1 MTDDNTKPNAKTQ
14 SIPSSVNPDA
24 EPNET
29 TSGYPIDELLHLQH
43 ESVYLFEEN
52 VKRFG
57 EGKNW
62 LEDEARWHIWK
73 ACDELFQMRDHAH
86 GEADY
91 DNTLR
96 TAGDALN
103 HMLFALEIARLNDES
118 ACDPSFNRT

>member
-1 MTDDNTKPNAKTQ
+1 MANDNKKPNADKQ

-24 EPNET
+24 KPNDTASE
-29 TSGYPIDELLHLQH
+29 GYPIDELLHLQH

-62 LEDEARWHIWK
+62 LDDQARWHIWK

-91 DNTLR
+91 DNALR
-96 TAGDALN
+96 TAGDAMN
-103 HMLFALEIARLNDES
+103 HMLFALEIARMNDES
-118 ACDPSFNRT
+118 TSDL